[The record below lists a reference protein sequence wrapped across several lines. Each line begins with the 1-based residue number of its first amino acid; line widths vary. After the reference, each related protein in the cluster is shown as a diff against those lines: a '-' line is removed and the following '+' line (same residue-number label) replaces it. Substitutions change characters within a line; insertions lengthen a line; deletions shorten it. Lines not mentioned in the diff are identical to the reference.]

1 MPLSSGRPGA
11 GVVRLPRESWRDR
24 LRRRLSG
31 PIDLTQIVVSGVGL
45 VILVFGA
52 WRVVGTLVAGKY
64 GASTYASQLVFG
76 LAQGGIYALIAL
88 GYTLVYGILF
98 MINFAHGEIF
108 MGGTY
113 IAYFVIAAFD
123 RSGFL
128 ESNPLPA
135 LIVTAVTAMTASV
148 VLALGLERIAYRPL
162 RRAPR
167 LVPLITAIGASL
179 FLQYAFR
186 GLFGT
191 GVKVYPDTHLFIGD
205 VDIMG
210 GRYDLGGIMVRPIYF
225 VVFLLA
231 VVLMLGLWLLVQKTK
246 TGRAMRAVAEDKDTA
261 ALMGVD
267 VDRVIVMT
275 FAIGAALAGAAGV
288 MFALYNKQVTHTMGF
303 IPGIKAFTA
312 AVLGGI
318 GNVPGAMLG
327 GLVLGLAESTFP
339 TLLGLDSQ
347 LKDVIAFGLLVLV
360 LIFRPTGILG
370 EVLTRKRA

>member
-1 MPLSSGRPGA
+1 VVVWGIGA
-11 GVVRLPRESWRDR
+11 IILA
-24 LRRRLSG
+24 
-31 PIDLTQIVVSGVGL
+31 L
-45 VILVFGA
+45 VA
-52 WRVVGTLVAGKY
+52 WRLVATIGQ
-64 GASTYASQLVFG
+64 GTYTGWTIASQVVFG

-113 IAYFVIAAFD
+113 IAYFVIHAFD
-123 RSGFL
+123 QSGYL
-128 ESNPLPA
+128 QAHPLPA
-135 LIVTAVTAMTASV
+135 LLITVATAMAAST

-167 LVPLITAIGASL
+167 LVPLITAIGASM

-191 GVKVYPDTHLFIGD
+191 SIKVYPDTHLFVGSI
-205 VDIMG
+205 DILG
-210 GRYDLGGIMVRPIYF
+210 GRYQVGNMTLRPIYL
-225 VVFLLA
+225 VVFVLA
-231 VVLMLGLWLLVQKTK
+231 VLLMLGLWLLVQKTK
-246 TGRAMRAVAEDKDTA
+246 MGKAMRAVAEDKDTA
-261 ALMGVD
+261 ALMGID
-267 VDRVIVMT
+267 VDKMIVIAFVL
-275 FAIGAALAGAAGV
+275 GAALAGAAGV

-303 IPGIKAFTA
+303 YPGIKAFTA

-327 GLVLGLAESTFP
+327 GFFLGLAESTFP

-370 EVLTRKRA
+370 EVLSRKRA